1 MESDRG
7 IQGLVQERL
16 SAAWATEPIEKA
28 VAAPSEPCE
37 YKNFS
42 HLRTDHNLWNK
53 LDKIQ
58 QQEVE
63 MDGAEPPLEKTQQI
77 EEDIDSNLIVERDK
91 NVMRKQ
97 NSDLL

>member
-1 MESDRG
+1 
-7 IQGLVQERL
+7 
-16 SAAWATEPIEKA
+16 
-28 VAAPSEPCE
+28 
-37 YKNFS
+37 
-42 HLRTDHNLWNK
+42 
-53 LDKIQ
+53 
-58 QQEVE
+58 